1 MGAIAT
7 VRKLLNVVGILGVVV
22 AAGALVYRLVGPE
35 WSYGL
40 RPIAV
45 PLAVASGA
53 LVLDFLLG
61 VFVSVRGE
69 EGRAY
74 LGKFRQSTMWFGIF
88 WTGLFAV
95 ALADPDL
102 ALLETA
108 ITVLGGVELI
118 GATGGVFLAAWL
130 GLRKESTEALLV
142 GVLAWGLVGVAGA
155 QGVSES
161 GTGVGLLLAAA
172 LGVYFGVRSRRS
184 TTWLLRRGSREQSTP
199 TTGSEPPTDSGVGS
213 GSAQG
218 STARRP
224 PAKDRYQYTKI
235 DDGDAS
241 SGTGRTRGQTTRA
254 QESGEG
260 PGPDAERR

>member
-22 AAGALVYRLVGPE
+22 AAGALAYRLVGPE

-74 LGKFRQSTMWFGIF
+74 LGKFRQSTMWFGVF

-172 LGVYFGVRSRRS
+172 LGVYFGVRSWRS
-184 TTWLLRRGSREQSTP
+184 TTWLLRRGSRAESTA
-199 TTGSEPPTDSGVGS
+199 TTSSTTESGGRS
-213 GSAQG
+213 GGAQG

>member
-7 VRKLLNVVGILGVVV
+7 VRKLLNVVGILGLVV

-35 WSYGL
+35 WSYGVG
-40 RPIAV
+40 PIAV

-69 EGRAY
+69 EGKAY

-88 WTGLFAV
+88 WTGLFGV

-102 ALLETA
+102 AILQTA

-118 GATGGVFLAAWL
+118 GVTGGVFLAAWL

-142 GVLAWGLVGVAGA
+142 GILAWGLIGAAGA
-155 QGVSES
+155 QGISES
-161 GTGVGLLLAAA
+161 GSGIGLLFAAA
-172 LGVYFGVRSRRS
+172 LGVYFGVRSWRS
-184 TTWLLRRGSREQSTP
+184 TTWLLRRRSR
-199 TTGSEPPTDSGVGS
+199 GDSAPAPES
-213 GSAQG
+213 GGRPESGNSQG

-224 PAKDRYQYTKI
+224 PAKHSYQYTKTAE
-235 DDGDAS
+235 GNAS
-241 SGTGRTRGQTTRA
+241 EAGRNQEQTARV
-254 QESGEG
+254 QESGDV
-260 PGPDAERR
+260 PGTDAERR